1 MSYTDPFENDDPYY
15 QKPGYPTTRNA
26 TRPAW
31 RRLRKAI
38 GPGEAADIATDIVAY
53 IDADG
58 VIFGPDS
65 ADVQRSIR
73 DALVS
78 YPWDLKDQQ

>member
-1 MSYTDPFENDDPYY
+1 MSYTDPFLNDDPYY

-26 TRPAW
+26 TRPTW
-31 RRLRKAI
+31 RRLHNAI
-38 GPGEAADIATDIVAY
+38 GPGEAEDIATDIVAY

-58 VIFGPDS
+58 VTFGLDS

-73 DALVS
+73 NALVS